1 VHDVRAPAQGVE
13 ELERGPNRVPGRS
26 RRARRIHL
34 AARAQRVDA
43 VGVDRR
49 AVGVEGGVHE
59 VGVGRGGLL
68 LGGELEAGAGG
79 EARARGRARVRE
91 RGRQRR
97 VGVGVGVGVGA
108 RARETRETRETR
120 ERRRGVGAATAEAST
135 RDARII
141 GSRAPMNDD
150 DARER
155 PPPGGS
161 DADDDDDERDAARR
175 AARAEAA
182 RASGVARALRR
193 RRKTVGGGT
202 SSVGRRKSS
211 FDDARDARGRTNGS
225 ARARATRSFESDA
238 EDEGARWG
246 DGDGDASRKYA
257 LETRLRKMRALPK
270 GSRYAKQ
277 QCELIEKALDILARG
292 KRRGARS
299 AEEEDELAGLLKA
312 VKL

>member
-1 VHDVRAPAQGVE
+1 MC
-13 ELERGPNRVPGRS
+13 
-26 RRARRIHL
+26 I
-34 AARAQRVDA
+34 
-43 VGVDRR
+43 
-49 AVGVEGGVHE
+49 
-59 VGVGRGGLL
+59 
-68 LGGELEAGAGG
+68 
-79 EARARGRARVRE
+79 
-91 RGRQRR
+91 
-97 VGVGVGVGVGA
+97 
-108 RARETRETRETR
+108 
-120 ERRRGVGAATAEAST
+120 
-135 RDARII
+135 RD
-141 GSRAPMNDD
+141 
-150 DARER
+150 R

-182 RASGVARALRR
+182 RARGVARALRR

>member
-1 VHDVRAPAQGVE
+1 MISLFIRGIITRRGRRPAG
-13 ELERGPNRVPGRS
+13 
-26 RRARRIHL
+26 RRARR
-34 AARAQRVDA
+34 
-43 VGVDRR
+43 RR
-49 AVGVEGGVHE
+49 PS
-59 VGVGRGGLL
+59 RP
-68 LGGELEAGAGG
+68 
-79 EARARGRARVRE
+79 RGRTRRT
-91 RGRQRR
+91 RG
-97 VGVGVGVGVGA
+97 
-108 RARETRETRETR
+108 
-120 ERRRGVGAATAEAST
+120 
-135 RDARII
+135 
-141 GSRAPMNDD
+141 
-150 DARER
+150 
-155 PPPGGS
+155 
-161 DADDDDDERDAARR
+161 
-175 AARAEAA
+175 AEAA

-225 ARARATRSFESDA
+225 ATRSFESDA

>member
-1 VHDVRAPAQGVE
+1 MSG
-13 ELERGPNRVPGRS
+13 
-26 RRARRIHL
+26 
-34 AARAQRVDA
+34 
-43 VGVDRR
+43 
-49 AVGVEGGVHE
+49 
-59 VGVGRGGLL
+59 
-68 LGGELEAGAGG
+68 
-79 EARARGRARVRE
+79 
-91 RGRQRR
+91 
-97 VGVGVGVGVGA
+97 
-108 RARETRETRETR
+108 
-120 ERRRGVGAATAEAST
+120 
-135 RDARII
+135 
-141 GSRAPMNDD
+141 D

-182 RASGVARALRR
+182 RARGVARALRR

-211 FDDARDARGRTNGS
+211 FDDVRDARGRTNGS

>member
-1 VHDVRAPAQGVE
+1 
-13 ELERGPNRVPGRS
+13 
-26 RRARRIHL
+26 
-34 AARAQRVDA
+34 
-43 VGVDRR
+43 
-49 AVGVEGGVHE
+49 
-59 VGVGRGGLL
+59 
-68 LGGELEAGAGG
+68 
-79 EARARGRARVRE
+79 
-91 RGRQRR
+91 
-97 VGVGVGVGVGA
+97 
-108 RARETRETRETR
+108 
-120 ERRRGVGAATAEAST
+120 
-135 RDARII
+135 
-141 GSRAPMNDD
+141 M
-150 DARER
+150 
-155 PPPGGS
+155 
-161 DADDDDDERDAARR
+161 
-175 AARAEAA
+175 
-182 RASGVARALRR
+182 
-193 RRKTVGGGT
+193 GGGT

-211 FDDARDARGRTNGS
+211 FDDVRDARGRTNGS